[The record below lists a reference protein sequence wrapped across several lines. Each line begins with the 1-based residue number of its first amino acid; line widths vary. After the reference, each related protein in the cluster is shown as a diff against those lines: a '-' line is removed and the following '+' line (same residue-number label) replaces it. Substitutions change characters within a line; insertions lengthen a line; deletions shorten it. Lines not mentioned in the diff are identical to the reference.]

1 MYNLGFWG
9 RATSNVEWYPM
20 FWQTL
25 QLPSSGFKKCQLQ
38 CLPKHSITINSRW
51 SSSSKVGS
59 FTFNSGCE
67 KVRTRVTHLCGEEL
81 FSCTTQLHTH
91 THILTMTT
99 PFVCQNGLY
108 SFHLSISYL
117 WFLSPAFL
125 YHPIYRSVFL
135 VLLTLSCF
143 LMPPE
148 FLHRDLSVLTETET
162 LTKHTKLKC
171 EHLKMTQTYIREN
184 NTVLYKIILEHFIRK
199 KYFFKTCYRTTMK
212 TYQIIM
218 PMTSLISAPI

>member
-1 MYNLGFWG
+1 MLAETFDNYQQSMQLILKGRKFYIQLWLWKSKNKSYTPLWG
-9 RATSNVEWYPM
+9 
-20 FWQTL
+20 
-25 QLPSSGFKKCQLQ
+25 G
-38 CLPKHSITINSRW
+38 II
-51 SSSSKVGS
+51 
-59 FTFNSGCE
+59 FTHH
-67 KVRTRVTHLCGEEL
+67 TA
-81 FSCTTQLHTH
+81 TH
-91 THILTMTT
+91 THILKMTT

-125 YHPIYRSVFL
+125 YHPIHRSVFL

-143 LMPPE
+143 LMPPD

-184 NTVLYKIILEHFIRK
+184 NTVLYKIILQHFIRK
-199 KYFFKTCYRTTMK
+199 KYFFLLHAT
-212 TYQIIM
+212 
-218 PMTSLISAPI
+218 PSLAGIG